1 MHRASS
7 IATLG
12 LLGLGNAIST
22 VTVSINT
29 GICPASYSPSL
40 SSSYASMSSGTGTAS
55 GSSPTGYT
63 RTPCPA
69 QLGSPYINGDGSSYQ
84 LFCNLAIIGSDLPA
98 VDATSLEN
106 CMAECDSYVPPDP
119 DTQYNGSYCVAV
131 TYNAAKVV
139 TGNCQLKYNVTD
151 VEILTSSGDSAKL
164 ARFAVA
170 PSISSSIESVIAA
183 PTSAPASQSTIT
195 PPGSSSTLNSQSSF
209 PTSGAVPSSVS
220 SGAASTSS
228 TSSPSKPSGNAA
240 PCPCPADNNQTIYD
254 SLGYDFQVYCDESFS
269 LLQGPGSIFA
279 ASLDDCMLACDQYVD
294 IQTYA
299 ACSGAAYTP
308 YDVEDGFN
316 CFLTT
321 DADPYTTGE
330 IGACVA
336 LVPDAEP

>member
-254 SLGYDFQVYCDESFS
+254 SLGYDFQVYCDECGLIQKSHT
-269 LLQGPGSIFA
+269 I
-279 ASLDDCMLACDQYVD
+279 AC
-294 IQTYA
+294 
-299 ACSGAAYTP
+299 
-308 YDVEDGFN
+308 
-316 CFLTT
+316 
-321 DADPYTTGE
+321 
-330 IGACVA
+330 
-336 LVPDAEP
+336 